1 MDETTPATAAEAPG
15 SSPPTTEGDGGA
27 PNEDLP
33 VTSRDLWAT
42 AALLGF
48 FLIGMVLALLF
59 AQPFTDAGL
68 QAFEDPEDTSNVL
81 WYFLLLLAFTGL
93 ILWLAKR
100 GHKWVIQVVVLAAV
114 VGTLVYVVPPLL
126 FLIPGMSV
134 GFAWGLGLAVGLAS
148 ALALYFHPEWYV
160 IDAVGVLVAAG
171 AASVFGISLG
181 LVPVVVLL
189 AALAIY
195 DAIAVYRTKHMLA
208 LADSVMELRLPV
220 LLVVPKHWGYR
231 FRDEVARFK
240 KAAEAGD
247 ARKDDGPDDEA
258 GSADDEDAAEPP
270 EERDA
275 LFMGLGDLVMPT
287 ILVVSAKVYATGGAD
302 AASLGAAIG
311 TFVGFGVLM
320 TFVLKGRPQAGLPL
334 LNGGAILGF
343 LVGLYA
349 ATGSL
354 VFW

>member
-1 MDETTPATAAEAPG
+1 MNDHDTQPAPDADPGGPAGGDAPREPTRDEPG
-15 SSPPTTEGDGGA
+15 G
-27 PNEDLP
+27 DLP
-33 VTSRDLWAT
+33 VTGRDLWAT
-42 AALLGF
+42 AALLGL
-48 FLIGMVLALLF
+48 FLVGMVLALLF

-68 QAFEDPEDTSNVL
+68 QAFEDPQDTSNVL
-81 WYFLLLLAFTGL
+81 WYFLLLLAFTAA

-100 GHKWVIQVVVLAAV
+100 GHKWVIQVVILAAV

-126 FLIPGMSV
+126 FLVPGVSA
-134 GFAWGLGLAVGLAS
+134 GFAWGAGLAVGLAS

-160 IDAVGVLVAAG
+160 IDSVGVLVAAG
-171 AASVFGISLG
+171 AASIFGISLG
-181 LVPVVVLL
+181 LIPVLVLL

-220 LLVVPKHWGYR
+220 LLVVPKHWDYR
-231 FRDEVARFK
+231 FREEVARFK
-240 KAAEAGD
+240 EAGEAGD
-247 ARKDDGPDDEA
+247 DGEA
-258 GSADDEDAAEPP
+258 P

-287 ILVVSAKVYATGGAD
+287 ILVVSAMVYAPAGGAFG
-302 AASLGAAIG
+302 AALGAAVG

-320 TFVLKGRPQAGLPL
+320 AFVLRGRPQAGLPL

-343 LVGLYA
+343 LAGFWA

-354 VFW
+354 MFW